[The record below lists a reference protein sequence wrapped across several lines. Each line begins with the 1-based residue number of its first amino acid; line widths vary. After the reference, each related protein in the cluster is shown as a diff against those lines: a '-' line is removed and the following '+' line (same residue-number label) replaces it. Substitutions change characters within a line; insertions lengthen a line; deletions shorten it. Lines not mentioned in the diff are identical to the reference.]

1 ATTRGAVA
9 LLAAI
14 VGGAGTLGVREELF
28 AQWKHDDPA
37 LPEQVQK
44 GIQANTSKAW
54 RFVGEM
60 EEISRTFSEAG
71 SPGEFHAAAAN
82 IYRRLA
88 RFKDSRTPP
97 TLDEI
102 LAALT
107 EHSLLS

>member
-1 ATTRGAVA
+1 M
-9 LLAAI
+9 
-14 VGGAGTLGVREELF
+14 F

-44 GIQANTSKAW
+44 RIQSNTSKAW

-82 IYRRLA
+82 IYKRLA
-88 RFKDSRTPP
+88 LFKDSRTPP

-107 EHSLLS
+107 QGVAAR